1 MWPHVFNKIFCQVY
15 MHIEKKKKND
25 KMWLGKTM
33 GSFDVFSDCK
43 ANEDI
48 LIYISD
54 CKTL

>member
-15 MHIEKKKKND
+15 MHIEKKKND

-33 GSFDVFSDCK
+33 DSFDVFSECK